1 MKIEVLKSELV
12 NSLNLNSVVKQVASI
27 SALENFKVCIK
38 DSNILIYST
47 DLETLIKTK
56 TNINEIVIP
65 ENEFLV
71 NRKKFLDIVN
81 SFNDVTIQMIIDS
94 DTLKIKGFH
103 SSTSIPISREV
114 NEFPDTEIDLA
125 NYDFLIDIEN
135 IHDIIKNACLFVGND
150 EVRPI
155 MNGINFK
162 RTDNTLKISATD
174 AHKLFCEV
182 IECDKG
188 NNIDITV
195 PVIIQKFMKLQSDG
209 VLQLFIDKD
218 LKNIIVFG
226 EMFNTRIRL
235 FDGKFPNF
243 EAVIPKNNNEIV
255 FLNKAELTNALKVIK
270 SSLNATNSIS
280 FIFKGNNML
289 IISEDFDYSISSA
302 YLLKI
307 EDSRFTEE
315 YTRIAVNYN
324 FFTAALSVINNP
336 IISLKFSQS
345 NKPILIDTDS
355 NRTIL
360 VMPVM
365 VTSNE
370 SPEDIY
376 EQAIREIKNLR
387 DEKIATVA
395 LLDDDDDD
403 IITPNTVFDEN

>member
-12 NSLNLNSVVKQVASI
+12 NSLNLNNVVKQVDSI

-47 DLETLIKTK
+47 DLETLIQTK
-56 TNINEIVIP
+56 TNINEIVIM

-71 NRKKFLDIVN
+71 NRKRFLNIIN
-81 SFNDVTIQMIIDS
+81 SFNDLSIQMIIDD
-94 DTLKIKGFH
+94 DTLKIKGFQ
-103 SSTSIPISREV
+103 SSTSLPISREV
-114 NEFPDTEIDLA
+114 NEFPDTEIDFA

-135 IHDIIKNACLFVGND
+135 IYEIVKKACLFVGND
-150 EVRPI
+150 EMRPM
-155 MNGINFK
+155 MNGINLK
-162 RTDNTLKISATD
+162 RIDDSLNITATD
-174 AHKLFCEV
+174 AHKLFSEV

-188 NNIDITV
+188 NDIDITV
-195 PVIIQKFMKLQSDG
+195 PVIIQKFMKLQGDG
-209 VLQLFIDKD
+209 KLELFIDKD

-235 FDGKFPNF
+235 FDGRFPNF
-243 EAVIPKNNNEIV
+243 EAVIPKNNNEVV

-270 SSLNATNSIS
+270 SSLNSTNSIS

-307 EDSRFTEE
+307 EDSRLTDE

-324 FFTAALSVINNP
+324 FFTTALSIINHP

-345 NKPILIDTDS
+345 NRPILIDTDT

-360 VMPVM
+360 IMPVM
-365 VTSNE
+365 ITSNE
-370 SPEDIY
+370 SADVVY
-376 EQAIREIKNLR
+376 EQAIKEIKNLR

-395 LLDDDDDD
+395 LLDDEDDD
-403 IITPNTVFDEN
+403 IMPNTVFDEN